1 MATRERVR
9 LAAIE
14 IGSVVPICHARALCC
29 RLLHGMEKQKELLE
43 TLRLG
48 GSAAVTAFVEN
59 CVSIHEAGGGDA
71 VSKWIAVALP
81 ELPEP
86 ERAALVTLLMDSL
99 LTDYDVEFE
108 SYPSNELH

>member
-1 MATRERVR
+1 MWQSGRYIVV
-9 LAAIE
+9 LAY
-14 IGSVVPICHARALCC
+14 
-29 RLLHGMEKQKELLE
+29 MKKQKELIK
-43 TLRLG
+43 TLRMG

-59 CVSIHEAGGGDA
+59 CVSIHEAGGGEA
-71 VSKWIAVALP
+71 VSKWITVALP

-99 LTDYDVEFE
+99 LTSYDVEFE

>member
-1 MATRERVR
+1 LFVLSDM
-9 LAAIE
+9 
-14 IGSVVPICHARALCC
+14 
-29 RLLHGMEKQKELLE
+29 KQQKELLK
-43 TLRLG
+43 TLRRG
-48 GSAAVTAFVEN
+48 GSDAVTAFVDN
-59 CVSIHEAGGGDA
+59 CVSIHEEGGGDA
-71 VSKWIAVALP
+71 VSKWVAVALP

>member
-1 MATRERVR
+1 LFVLSDM
-9 LAAIE
+9 
-14 IGSVVPICHARALCC
+14 
-29 RLLHGMEKQKELLE
+29 KQQKELLK
-43 TLRLG
+43 TLRMG
-48 GSAAVTAFVEN
+48 GSDAVTAFVDN
-59 CVSIHEAGGGDA
+59 CVSIHEEGGGDA
-71 VSKWIAVALP
+71 VSKWVAVALP